1 MKKDQHKKS
10 TGELLEVIKNNPLD
24 KTIKEIQDEQLN
36 ISLSEYLNGLIAER
50 GSKPSE
56 VMKKAGLNKSY
67 FYALLDGKRVNPS
80 RDVLVRLCFGFELS
94 LDETQKF
101 LKTFGAAVLYPRSRR
116 DSIIIHAIEN
126 KLTLAEC
133 NDNLYEYG
141 QKTFDEK

>member
-24 KTIKEIQDEQLN
+24 RTIKEIQDEQLN
-36 ISLSEYLNGLIAER
+36 ISLREYLNSLIAER

-67 FYALLDGKRVNPS
+67 FYAIIDGTRANPS
-80 RDVLVRLCFGFELS
+80 RDILIRLCFGFELS
-94 LDETQKF
+94 LDETQKL

-126 KLTLAEC
+126 KLTLEEC
-133 NDNLYEYG
+133 NDNLHAYG
-141 QKTFDEK
+141 QKTIDE

>member
-1 MKKDQHKKS
+1 MKKYKKS

-24 KTIKEIQDEQLN
+24 KTIKEIQEEQLN
-36 ISLSEYLNGLIAER
+36 ISLRDYLNGLIVEH
-50 GSKPSE
+50 GSKPAD

-67 FYALLDGKRVNPS
+67 FYAIIDGKRVNPS
-80 RDVLVRLCFGFELS
+80 RDILIRLCFGFELS
-94 LDETQKF
+94 LDETQKL

-133 NDNLYEYG
+133 NDNLHDYG
-141 QKTFDEK
+141 QKTFDE

>member
-1 MKKDQHKKS
+1 MKKYKKS

-24 KTIKEIQDEQLN
+24 KTIKEIQEEQLN
-36 ISLSEYLNGLIAER
+36 ISLRDYLNDLIVEH
-50 GSKPSE
+50 GSKPAD

-67 FYALLDGKRVNPS
+67 FYAIIDGNRVNPS
-80 RDVLVRLCFGFELS
+80 RDILIRLCFGFELS
-94 LDETQKF
+94 LDETQKL

-133 NDNLYEYG
+133 NDNLHDYG
-141 QKTFDEK
+141 QKTFDE

>member
-24 KTIKEIQDEQLN
+24 RTIKEIQDEQLN
-36 ISLSEYLNGLIAER
+36 ISLREYLNSLIAER

-67 FYALLDGKRVNPS
+67 FYAIIDGTRANPS
-80 RDVLVRLCFGFELS
+80 RDILIRLCFGFELS
-94 LDETQKF
+94 LDETQKL

-126 KLTLAEC
+126 KLTLNQC
-133 NDNLYEYG
+133 NDNLYDYG
-141 QKTFDEK
+141 QKTFDE

>member
-1 MKKDQHKKS
+1 MKKNQHKKS

-24 KTIKEIQDEQLN
+24 KSIKEIQEEQLN

-50 GSKPSE
+50 GLKPSD

-67 FYALLDGKRVNPS
+67 FYAIIDGKRVNPS
-80 RDVLVRLCFGFELS
+80 RDILIRLCFGFELS
-94 LDETQKF
+94 LDETQKL

-126 KLTLAEC
+126 KLTLNQC
-133 NDNLYEYG
+133 NDNLYDYG
-141 QKTFDEK
+141 QKTFDE

>member
-24 KTIKEIQDEQLN
+24 RTIKEIQDEQLN
-36 ISLSEYLNGLIAER
+36 ISLREYLNSLIAER

-67 FYALLDGKRVNPS
+67 FYAIIDGTRVNPS
-80 RDVLVRLCFGFELS
+80 RDILIRLCFGFELS
-94 LDETQKF
+94 LGETQKL

-126 KLTLAEC
+126 KLTLEEC
-133 NDNLYEYG
+133 NDNLHAYG
-141 QKTFDEK
+141 QKTFDE